1 LSAAAFNILQLA
13 AAVYVTGT
21 DFFAAYLPFMLFASV
36 VSGLITGIALNL
48 SAPAIEKYA
57 SLNRLFI

>member
-1 LSAAAFNILQLA
+1 
-13 AAVYVTGT
+13 VYVTGT